1 MKGFDDNMSYISQEI
16 VSKSRKIDLLTYMKQ
31 CEPNELV
38 HLGNNQYCTKE
49 HDSLKISN
57 GKWYWF
63 SRGFGGRSALDYLI
77 KVKQLPF
84 QEAVLRLT
92 DMPLIEPSTHTH
104 EQWKT
109 KEKTLTRPKAN
120 SSNRRVFDYLLSRG
134 IDAEL
139 IDYCVE
145 SDRIYES
152 YPHHNAVFVGTDC
165 RGHPKYAALRG
176 VNSNYKGEASG
187 SDKRYSFSIP
197 SENSKRL
204 HLFESAIDLLSYA
217 TLCKQKGCDWRKEHL
232 LSLAGVY
239 QPKANSKEN
248 KLPSAIQQY
257 LNDHPEV
264 KRIHLHLDNDRAGR
278 ASAEA
283 LMKLL
288 SEQYEVFNQPP
299 PKGKDCNEY
308 LCMKMGIEFPRRTE
322 SGRER

>member
-1 MKGFDDNMSYISQEI
+1 MSYISKEI
-16 VSKSRKIDLLTYMKQ
+16 VEEARKVELLTYMKQ

-38 HLGNNQYCTKE
+38 HLGNHHYCTKE

-57 GKWYWF
+57 GKWFWF
-63 SRGFGGRSALDYLI
+63 SRGIGGHTALDYLI

-92 DMPLIEPSTHTH
+92 DMPVIEAPIHIS
-104 EQWKT
+104 EPRVK
-109 KEKTLTRPKAN
+109 KEKTLLLPRAN
-120 SSNRRVFDYLLSRG
+120 RNNSRVYDYLLSRG

-139 IDYCVE
+139 IDYCID
-145 SDRIYES
+145 SGRLYES
-152 YPHHNAVFVGTDC
+152 YPHHNAVFVGTD
-165 RGHPKYAALRG
+165 RLGHPKYAALRG

-217 TLCKQKGCDWRKEHL
+217 TLCKHKGYDWRKEHL

-239 QPKANSKEN
+239 QPKTDSKEN
-248 KLPSAIQQY
+248 KLPLAVQQY
-257 LNDHPEV
+257 LTDYSEV

-278 ASAEA
+278 SSAEA
-283 LMKLL
+283 LMKLI
-288 SEQYEVFNQPP
+288 SEQYEVFKQPP
-299 PKGKDCNEY
+299 PSGKDCNEY
-308 LCMKMGIEFPRRTE
+308 LCMKMGIAIPRQTE
-322 SGRER
+322 YRRER

>member
-1 MKGFDDNMSYISQEI
+1 MKGFDDEMSYISQEI

-38 HLGNNQYCTKE
+38 HLGNNYYCTKE

-57 GKWYWF
+57 GKWFWF
-63 SRGFGGRSALDYLI
+63 SRGIGGHTALDYLI

-84 QEAVLRLT
+84 QEAVFRLT
-92 DMPLIEPSTHTH
+92 DMPMVEAPMYSSEP
-104 EQWKT
+104 QVQ
-109 KEKTLTRPKAN
+109 KEKTLLLPRAN
-120 SSNRRVFDYLLSRG
+120 RNNSRVYGYLSDRG
-134 IDAEL
+134 IDEEL
-139 IDYCVE
+139 INYCI
-145 SDRIYES
+145 DNGHLYES
-152 YPHHNAVFVGTDC
+152 YAYHNAVFVGTDSF
-165 RGHPKYAALRG
+165 GQAKYAALRG
-176 VNSNYKGEASG
+176 VNSNYKGEARG
-187 SDKRYSFSIP
+187 SDKRFSFSIP

-217 TLCKQKGCDWRKEHL
+217 TLCKQKGCNWRKEHL

-239 QPKANSKEN
+239 RPKAELRESS
-248 KLPSAIQQY
+248 LPLAIRQY
-257 LNDHPEV
+257 LIDHPEV
-264 KRIHLHLDNDRAGR
+264 KRIYLHLDNDRAGR

-299 PKGKDCNEY
+299 PSGKDCNEY
-308 LCMKMGIEFPRRTE
+308 LCMKMRIEIPRRTE

>member
-1 MKGFDDNMSYISQEI
+1 MCYVPPEVIAEA
-16 VSKSRKIDLLTYMKQ
+16 RKVDLLTYMMQ

-38 HLGNNQYCTKE
+38 HLGNHHYCTKE

-57 GKWYWF
+57 GKWFWF
-63 SRGFGGRSALDYLI
+63 SRGIGGRTALDYLI

-92 DMPLIEPSTHTH
+92 DMPLIESSTHTR
-104 EQWKT
+104 EQRRT
-109 KEKTLTRPKAN
+109 KEKTLTLPKAN
-120 SSNRRVFDYLLSRG
+120 STNRRVFDYLLSRG

-139 IDYCVE
+139 IEYCIE
-145 SDRIYES
+145 SGRIYES
-152 YPHHNAVFVGTDC
+152 YPHHNAVFVGTDPL
-165 RGHPKYAALRG
+165 GHPKYAALRG

-187 SDKRYSFSIP
+187 SDKRYSFSIS

-239 QPKANSKEN
+239 QPKTASKEN
-248 KLPSAIQQY
+248 KLPLAVQQY
-257 LNDHPEV
+257 LTNHPEV
-264 KRIHLHLDNDRAGR
+264 KRIHLHLDNDQAGR

-299 PKGKDCNEY
+299 PSGKDCNEY
-308 LCMKMGIEFPRRTE
+308 LCMKMGIAIPQRMETN
-322 SGRER
+322 RER